1 MVKRRVRKLFS
12 CRGQISANKPTAQ
25 GQLTNLF
32 CIFFLITPTSLFFV
46 PNHSLTHSLTH
57 HHNNINRPGSSSLLG
72 YVQEVGPLLMNA
84 SGSLMENPYAWT
96 KAGVNL
102 LAIEAPMGVGF
113 SYCSAQEQGQPCTN
127 SDTSTAHVSRA
138 ALVDFFQHKFPE
150 LAAGPFYIAGTFLC
164 PAVCVVVTRND
175 GRPCI
180 VDFEWFTVGYIY
192 IYILCTVRFTIL

>member
-1 MVKRRVRKLFS
+1 MLRVLSYHF
-12 CRGQISANKPTAQ
+12 P
-25 GQLTNLF
+25 F
-32 CIFFLITPTSLFFV
+32 FIFRSQ
-46 PNHSLTHSLTH
+46 SLTHSPPQQY
-57 HHNNINRPGSSSLLG
+57 INRPGSSSLLG

-127 SDTSTAHVSRA
+127 SDTSTAQVSRA

-150 LAAGPFYIAGTFLC
+150 LAAGPFYIAGTY
-164 PAVCVVVTRND
+164 CVLSV
-175 GRPCI
+175 
-180 VDFEWFTVGYIY
+180 E
-192 IYILCTVRFTIL
+192 